1 MASVS
6 SGSITTLSLSGST
19 TVSVPAFLEL
29 TGQTQ
34 LSQLRSDS
42 VRFTALHVN
51 ALPGKTR
58 TFMPKGGTGQ
68 DNLLL
73 LGVS

>member
-34 LSQLRSDS
+34 LSQLRPDS

-58 TFMPKGGTGQ
+58 TFLPKGGTGQ